1 MFYSPSFRFS
11 LILAS
16 VSGVAEPDRV
26 VLTAESEVVFEPESI
41 FEPEVAFEPQGI
53 LEPEVVFEP
62 EAVFEPEVV
71 FEPRD
76 IFEPEVVFE
85 PQGILEPEVVFEP
98 EAVFEPEVAFVVS
111 ADVAGPQASV
121 DIAIAFAVLVPV
133 SGVVVEADSSGHP
146 KFLVFPNVDHYAS
159 YSSSG
164 EAGGK
169 EFVRSSTGAHTN
181 HGLCSILSN
190 PGLHQNKK
198 LGYCYNNSNPG
209 HNNMSDTKAPPIDAT
224 TNHSRKICPHL
235 RREQRRHRP
244 CPVSLSPQV
253 VRQIR
258 WAVAKKFQN
267 LCLHLPL
274 LE

>member
-1 MFYSPSFRFS
+1 MFYSPSFKFS

-16 VSGVAEPDRV
+16 VSGVAEPERV

-76 IFEPEVVFE
+76 I
-85 PQGILEPEVVFEP
+85 
-98 EAVFEPEVAFVVS
+98 FEPEVAFVVS

-169 EFVRSSTGAHTN
+169 EFVRNSTGAHTN

-190 PGLHQNKK
+190 PGLHQNKT
-198 LGYCYNNSNPG
+198 LGPYHNNATPG
-209 HNNMSDTKAPPIDAT
+209 HNNASDTSDLPTDAT
-224 TNHSRKICPHL
+224 TNHRRKKCL
-235 RREQRRHRP
+235 RLNQGQRRRTY
-244 CPVSLSPQV
+244 PVSLSPV
-253 VRQIR
+253 VMRQIR
-258 WAVAKKFQN
+258 WAVAEKFQY
-267 LCLHLPL
+267 LYLPL
-274 LE
+274 PSS

>member
-16 VSGVAEPDRV
+16 VSGVAEPERV
-26 VLTAESEVVFEPESI
+26 VLTAESEVVFEPE
-41 FEPEVAFEPQGI
+41 VAFEPQGI
-53 LEPEVVFEP
+53 LEREVVFEP
-62 EAVFEPEVV
+62 EAVFEPES
-71 FEPRD
+71 

-85 PQGILEPEVVFEP
+85 PRDI
-98 EAVFEPEVAFVVS
+98 FEPEVAFVVS

-169 EFVRSSTGAHTN
+169 EFVHSPTGAHTN

-190 PGLHQNKK
+190 PGPHQNKK
-198 LGYCYNNSNPG
+198 LGHCYNNSNPG
-209 HNNMSDTKAPPIDAT
+209 HNNMSDTKDPPIDAT
-224 TNHSRKICPHL
+224 TNHSRKICP
-235 RREQRRHRP
+235 
-244 CPVSLSPQV
+244 
-253 VRQIR
+253 
-258 WAVAKKFQN
+258 
-267 LCLHLPL
+267 PL
-274 LE
+274 

>member
-1 MFYSPSFRFS
+1 MFYFPSFRFF

-16 VSGVAEPDRV
+16 VSGVAEPEHV

-41 FEPEVAFEPQGI
+41 FEPEAVFEPRGIFGPEVAFEPEAVFEPEVAF
-53 LEPEVVFEP
+53 EPEVVFEP
-62 EAVFEPEVV
+62 EAVFEPES
-71 FEPRD
+71 

-85 PQGILEPEVVFEP
+85 PRDI
-98 EAVFEPEVAFVVS
+98 FEPEVAFVVS

-169 EFVRSSTGAHTN
+169 EFVHSSTGAHTN
-181 HGLCSILSN
+181 YGLCSTLSN
-190 PGLHQNKK
+190 LGLHQNKK
-198 LGYCYNNSNPG
+198 VG
-209 HNNMSDTKAPPIDAT
+209 HY
-224 TNHSRKICPHL
+224 
-235 RREQRRHRP
+235 
-244 CPVSLSPQV
+244 
-253 VRQIR
+253 
-258 WAVAKKFQN
+258 
-267 LCLHLPL
+267 
-274 LE
+274 